1 MVMKRVPSILLAL
14 AMTGGCIP
22 PSIAQQRPP
31 AAAAVIP
38 APPYAEVA
46 GLVLAAPVIVDAA
59 VHSVTR
65 IKGPEAVDV
74 RPGHVRLYVEAD
86 VLGLLRGTA
95 AVPAQIG
102 YVIDLA
108 ADSRGNPPRLRKL
121 RVLLF
126 ARATGNAG
134 QIQLVRPDA
143 QRAWSPALDALTRRI
158 AGEVLAADAPPA
170 ITGIGNAFHVAGAL
184 PGEGETQVF
193 LTTTSSLPVSLSIV
207 SAPDRPRSWSVALS
221 EIVDQ
226 AAPPPARDTLL
237 WYRLACSLP
246 PTLPDS
252 SLEQAAPDDAAAA
265 REDYRF
271 VLASLGGCDAGPGA
285 PDPV

>member
-1 MVMKRVPSILLAL
+1 MKRVPSILLAL
-14 AMTGGCIP
+14 VLTGGCIP
-22 PSIAQQRPP
+22 PSAAQQRPLP
-31 AAAAVIP
+31 AAVAIP

-59 VHSVTR
+59 IRSTTR
-65 IKGPEAVDV
+65 IKGPEAADV
-74 RPGHVRLYVEAD
+74 RPGDVRLYVEAD

-95 AVPAQIG
+95 AMPAEIG
-102 YVIDLA
+102 YVLDVP

-126 ARATGNAG
+126 ARETGTPG

-143 QRAWSPALDALTRRI
+143 QRAWSPAIDALTRRI
-158 AGEVLAADAPPA
+158 ATEVLAADAPPA
-170 ITGIGNAFHVAGAL
+170 ITGIGNVFHVAGAL

-193 LTTTSSLPVSLSIV
+193 LTTRSSLPVSLGIV
-207 SAPDRPRSWSVALS
+207 SAPDRPRQWSVSLS
-221 EIVDQ
+221 DVVDQ

-246 PTLPDS
+246 ATLPDS

-271 VLASLGGCDAGPGA
+271 VLASLGPCNAGPGA
-285 PDPV
+285 PSPD